1 MPSSVATTDTDVF
14 TSSAAYAD
22 VERWHET
29 VTPLRRAAP
38 VVRLEGTGIEPA
50 WAVLRHAEVLEV
62 ERQHELFASSPACS
76 VAQARAVLS
85 PGHQPPPMK
94 TLVEMDGDEHQAH
107 RLVVNKWF
115 LPGSIRR
122 LEAAITARAED
133 AIADMRRLGG
143 SCDFARDI
151 AIRYPLNVIMTLFGV
166 SDTDYDAM
174 LRLTQA
180 LMEAQDPDS
189 ASSGPETMLEF
200 YEYFR
205 VLAEERRTEPRDD
218 LASVI
223 ANAEIAGKP
232 VGDLGTF
239 GLYLII
245 ATAGHDT
252 TSSAV
257 AGGMEA
263 LIAHPEQLEALRN
276 DPSLVANATEEII
289 RWVSPV
295 KHFLRTAQADCELG
309 NTQISEGDRV
319 LLSYPSANRDE
330 LVFDDPG
337 TFDVA
342 RPNAGEHIAFGFG
355 RHYCLGAHL
364 ARLEVAKF
372 FELLIPQL
380 DRAEAA
386 GPGRNLESSMVSGP
400 ISLPI
405 TYKIR

>member
-1 MPSSVATTDTDVF
+1 MSDSVTTTDTDVF
-14 TSSAAYAD
+14 TTSAAYAD

-29 VTPLRRAAP
+29 VTPLRQAAP

-62 ERQHELFASSPACS
+62 ERQHELFTSAPACS

-122 LEAAITARAED
+122 LDAAITARAED

-166 SDTDYDAM
+166 PDTDYDTM

-180 LMEAQDPDS
+180 LMEAQDPESGS
-189 ASSGPETMLEF
+189 AGPETMLEF

-205 VLAEERRTEPRDD
+205 VLAENRRAEPRDD

-223 ANAEIAGKP
+223 ANAEIDGKP

-263 LIAHPEQLEALRN
+263 LIANPEQLEALQSEP
-276 DPSLVANATEEII
+276 DLIANATEEII

-295 KHFLRTAQADCELG
+295 KHFLRSAQADCELG
-309 NTQISEGDRV
+309 DTTISEGDRV

-330 LVFDDPG
+330 LVFDDSG

-386 GPGRNLESSMVSGP
+386 GPCRNLESSMVSGP

-405 TYKIR
+405 TYEMR